1 VIGEENQALGRF
13 VRLLSV
19 LGGAE
24 EPLTASQLAQRA
36 GLPTSSTYRL
46 VQALARQ
53 GLVDRRDGIS
63 LGLRIL
69 ELAHRAEEHLERA
82 LLEPARPVMS
92 QLAAEHRETVLLT
105 APLMTS
111 SIGLYCVESPRPI
124 RLSYARWSLAPLHR
138 GASGKVLLAF
148 LDPER
153 AQQVLALA
161 VAGEAGPDV
170 GRLSGELAAIRQR
183 GHVITHGELDE
194 GASGVAAPVL
204 DSRGE
209 LVAGLTVAGP
219 TQRIGPAEPA
229 IVDAV
234 MAAASRIG
242 SAL

>member
-1 VIGEENQALGRF
+1 MISDENQALSRF
-13 VRLLSV
+13 VSLLSV
-19 LGGAE
+19 LGAAE
-24 EPLTASQLAQRA
+24 ESLTAHQLAKQA

-46 VQALARQ
+46 VQALERQ
-53 GLVDRRDGIS
+53 GLVERRDGIS

-69 ELAHRAEEHLERA
+69 ALAHRAEERLERA

-92 QLAAEHRETVLLT
+92 RLAAEHRETVLLT

-111 SIGLYCVESPRPI
+111 SIGLYSVESPRPI
-124 RLSYARWSLAPLHR
+124 RLTYARWSLAPLHR

-148 LDPER
+148 LDEER
-153 AQQVLALA
+153 AQQALALA
-161 VAGEAGPDV
+161 AGGEAGLDV
-170 GRLSGELAAIRQR
+170 GRLRGELAAIRER

-204 DSRGE
+204 DRRAQ

-219 TQRIGPAEPA
+219 TQRIKAAEPV